1 MLTLLVVEMV
11 RGMNML
17 NNVHVDSTFLSIP
30 IPGFRRSEAECC
42 LLFCL
47 RLQILQPQKFPKGLH
62 RWLAES
68 TAGPQVISL
77 QMTSIHD
84 QNWPNMGC
92 VFNCPQYGHPPNFS
106 ALLSPLATCLSSA
119 TVAEH
124 HQKVSEY
131 TSLPREAAVKQPSN
145 QLVLIYQ
152 LDPWQ

>member
-1 MLTLLVVEMV
+1 MAIFNSYVSLPE
-11 RGMNML
+11 G
-17 NNVHVDSTFLSIP
+17 NVHVDSTFLSIP
-30 IPGFRRSEAECC
+30 IPSRLQEIRKNA

-47 RLQILQPQKFPKGLH
+47 RLQPQKFPKGLH

-68 TAGPQVISL
+68 TAGPQVTSL
-77 QMTSIHD
+77 QQMTSIHD

-92 VFNCPQYGHPPNFS
+92 VFIQLPTIWPPPNS

-131 TSLPREAAVKQPSN
+131 TSLHREAAVKQPSN